1 MRGSLL
7 TMFDDAAFVRQRG
20 RRMGRNDLIPSA
32 PGISTGFPVH
42 AIATTAPSAG
52 AGESLHQRH

>member
-1 MRGSLL
+1 
-7 TMFDDAAFVRQRG
+7 MFDDAAFVRQRG